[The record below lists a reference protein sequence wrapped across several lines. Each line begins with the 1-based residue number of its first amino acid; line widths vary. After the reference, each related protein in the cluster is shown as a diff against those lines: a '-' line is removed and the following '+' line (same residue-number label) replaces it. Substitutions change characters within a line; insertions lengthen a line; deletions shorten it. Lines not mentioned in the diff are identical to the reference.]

1 LDAIILAR
9 GGGSIEELWAFNDER
24 VARAIVASAVPVITG
39 VGHETDFTIADF
51 VADLRAPTPTG
62 AATLATPDGR
72 ELSAAVATLMARAA
86 RQLGGHL
93 ADERARVDGLTVRL
107 RRAAPA
113 ARLASSRQRV
123 DDLSRRGALAITNIV
138 RQQRARLRGEGL
150 RLTALDPSRVLA
162 RGYAIVATADGAVVH
177 SVAQVTPGD
186 ALRVR
191 VADGAFGATV
201 TTDDRP

>member
-1 LDAIILAR
+1 M
-9 GGGSIEELWAFNDER
+9 
-24 VARAIVASAVPVITG
+24 ARAIAASAVPVITG

-72 ELSAAVATLMARAA
+72 ELSAAVAALMARAE
-86 RQLGGHL
+86 RQLTGRL
-93 ADERARVDGLTVRL
+93 ADERARVEGLAVRL

-113 ARLASSRQRV
+113 ARLATNRQRI
-123 DDLSRRGALAITNIV
+123 DDLSRRGTLAITNIV
-138 RQQRARLRGEGL
+138 HQQRARLRGEGL

-162 RGYAIVATADGAVVH
+162 RGYAIVARADGAVVH
-177 SVAQVTPGD
+177 SVAQVAPGD
-186 ALRVR
+186 AVRVR

-201 TTDDRP
+201 TKDQ